1 MHLCEAH
8 AKNSRLR
15 DFRPARVFWFAI
27 GVGIVPVLGLGLRRG
42 SNTCAVLGV
51 RHSFSE
57 ATVDFGKMET
67 ELGKLEA
74 PVLTLRQILD
84 RLDPKL
90 REMQAKGSDDGADA
104 RSAER
109 ERCGYW

>member
-1 MHLCEAH
+1 MMA
-8 AKNSRLR
+8 
-15 DFRPARVFWFAI
+15 
-27 GVGIVPVLGLGLRRG
+27 
-42 SNTCAVLGV
+42 

-90 REMQAKGSDDGADA
+90 REMQARGVTTEQMREVLKENGVDIGEQRFRAYIKTGKLPDSKVKRRVPEVDGGSASGE
-104 RSAER
+104 S
-109 ERCGYW
+109 GG